1 MKMTIKIGDY
11 LYGNK
16 IFYRVNAHVI
26 IQGKVKNKLFWAQDK
41 WIRKNGGIGYRE
53 CNKFGQTRWKTKK
66 DVDIK
71 LIEIVFA
78 SKEDII
84 FEKKARMNL
93 HYGELEI
100 VGK

>member
-1 MKMTIKIGDY
+1 M
-11 LYGNK
+11 
-16 IFYRVNAHVI
+16 
-26 IQGKVKNKLFWAQDK
+26 
-41 WIRKNGGIGYRE
+41 E

-71 LIEIVFA
+71 LIEIVLA
-78 SKEDII
+78 SKEDIL

-100 VGK
+100 VG